1 MPPRPV
7 PARRAAQ
14 NEKMAGAAEVG
25 VARPRGSAPT
35 RVALALGSGG
45 ARGYAH
51 IGVIEAL
58 RARGYDIVGISGSS
72 MGAVV
77 GGLQAAGH
85 LDEFTEWA
93 KSLTQR
99 TILRLLDPSITAA
112 GVLRAEKILDAVRD
126 IVGPITIEE
135 LPVPY
140 TAVATDLL
148 AGKSVWFQR
157 GPVDE
162 AIRASIAIPG
172 VIAPRAIGGRLL
184 ADGGILDPLP
194 MAPLSAVN
202 ADLTIAVSLTGSEA
216 IASRDAE
223 PGATAEWLGRM
234 LRGTSALLDTAAA
247 RSLLDRP
254 TARAVLSRFGG
265 SGEPESGGSSV
276 DSEVERPD
284 TDADEDHDDAAAPG
298 VPKLGS
304 FDVMNRTIDIAQ
316 SALARHTLATYPPD
330 LLIEVP
336 RSTCRSLEFHRAA
349 EVIAVGRALAEKA
362 LHRLEVEANQGA
374 PPPIED

>member
-1 MPPRPV
+1 M
-7 PARRAAQ
+7 
-14 NEKMAGAAEVG
+14 
-25 VARPRGSAPT
+25 
-35 RVALALGSGG
+35 ALGSGG

-58 RARGYDIVGISGSS
+58 RARGYDIVGVSGSS

-77 GGLQAAGH
+77 GGLQAAGR
-85 LDEFTEWA
+85 LDEFAEWA

-99 TILRLLDPSITAA
+99 TILRLLDPSISAA
-112 GVLRAEKILDAVRD
+112 GVMRAEKILDAVRD
-126 IVGPITIEE
+126 IIGPVAIED
-135 LPVPY
+135 LPIPY

-172 VIAPRAIGGRLL
+172 VIAPHAIGGRLL

-202 ADLTIAVSLTGSEA
+202 ADLTIAVSLSGSEV
-216 IASRDAE
+216 IANRAAE
-223 PGATAEWLGRM
+223 PGATAEWLSRM

-265 SGEPESGGSSV
+265 SADSEPEGWSADPDAEHAEEDRGG
-276 DSEVERPD
+276 
-284 TDADEDHDDAAAPG
+284 ADVAVPPG
-298 VPKLGS
+298 IPKLGS

-336 RSTCRSLEFHRAA
+336 RSTCRSLEFHRAV
-349 EVIAVGRALAEKA
+349 EVIAVGRALADRA
-362 LHRLEVEANQGA
+362 LDGLEAQADLGR
-374 PPPIED
+374 PPAIEG

>member
-1 MPPRPV
+1 V
-7 PARRAAQ
+7 ARR
-14 NEKMAGAAEVG
+14 
-25 VARPRGSAPT
+25 SSPT

-58 RARGYDIVGISGSS
+58 RARGYEIAGIAGSS
-72 MGAVV
+72 MGAMV
-77 GGLQAAGH
+77 GGLEAAGR
-85 LDEFTEWA
+85 LDEFAEWA

-99 TILRLLDPSITAA
+99 TILRLLDPAISAA

-126 IVGPITIEE
+126 ILGPVSIEQ
-135 LPVPY
+135 LRIPY

-157 GPVDE
+157 GPLDD

-172 VIAPRAIGGRLL
+172 VIAPYALDGRLL

-194 MAPLSAVN
+194 MAPIAAVN
-202 ADLTIAVSLTGSEA
+202 ADLTIAVSLSGSEA
-216 IASRDAE
+216 VGGREAE
-223 PGATAEWLGRM
+223 PGATVEWLNRM
-234 LRGTSALLDTAAA
+234 VRSTSALLDTAAA

-265 SGEPESGGSSV
+265 SDNWSDDP
-276 DSEVERPD
+276 
-284 TDADEDHDDAAAPG
+284 DADEAGPEDIAEVPG

-304 FDVMNRTIDIAQ
+304 FEVMNRTIDIAQ
-316 SALARHTLATYPPD
+316 SALARHTLAAYPPD
-330 LLIEVP
+330 VLIEVP
-336 RSTCRSLEFHRAA
+336 RSTCRGLEFHRAV
-349 EVIAVGRALAEKA
+349 EVIDVGRALANEA
-362 LHRLEVEANQGA
+362 LYAFETDPEPKGQPALEG
-374 PPPIED
+374 

>member
-1 MPPRPV
+1 MPG
-7 PARRAAQ
+7 ARR
-14 NEKMAGAAEVG
+14 
-25 VARPRGSAPT
+25 SAPP

-58 RARGYDIVGISGSS
+58 RARGYEIAGVAGSS
-72 MGAVV
+72 MGAMV
-77 GGLQAAGH
+77 GGLEAAGR
-85 LDEFTEWA
+85 LDEFADWA

-99 TILRLLDPSITAA
+99 TILRLLDPAISAA

-126 IVGPITIEE
+126 ILGPVSIEQ
-135 LPVPY
+135 LPIPY

-157 GPVDE
+157 GALDD

-172 VIAPRAIGGRLL
+172 VIAPYALDGRLL

-194 MAPLSAVN
+194 MAPIAAVN
-202 ADLTIAVSLTGSEA
+202 ADLTIAVSLSGSEA
-216 IASRDAE
+216 VGGREPE
-223 PGATAEWLGRM
+223 PGATAEWLNRM
-234 LRGTSALLDTAAA
+234 VRSTSALLDTAAA

-265 SGEPESGGSSV
+265 SDDP
-276 DSEVERPD
+276 
-284 TDADEDHDDAAAPG
+284 DADEAGPEDIAEVPG

-304 FDVMNRTIDIAQ
+304 FEVMNRTIDIAQ
-316 SALARHTLATYPPD
+316 SALARHTLAAYPPD
-330 LLIEVP
+330 VLIEVP
-336 RSTCRSLEFHRAA
+336 RSTCRGLEFHRAV
-349 EVIAVGRALAEKA
+349 EVIDVGRALADEA
-362 LHRLEVEANQGA
+362 LDAFETDPEQTGTPALDG
-374 PPPIED
+374 

>member
-1 MPPRPV
+1 VEKVSPNPFDPPLDAENEDMPGEPD
-7 PARRAAQ
+7 AATSRR
-14 NEKMAGAAEVG
+14 
-25 VARPRGSAPT
+25 STPT

-58 RARGYDIVGISGSS
+58 RSRGYEVVGVAGSS

-77 GGLQAAGH
+77 GGLQAAGR
-85 LDEFTEWA
+85 LDDFAEWA

-99 TILRLLDPSITAA
+99 TILRLLDPSISAA
-112 GVLRAEKILDAVRD
+112 GVLRAGKILDAVRD
-126 IVGPITIEE
+126 ILGPVAIED
-135 LPVPY
+135 LPIPY

-157 GPVDE
+157 GPLDE

-172 VIAPRAIGGRLL
+172 VIAPHEVDGRLL

-202 ADLTIAVSLTGSEA
+202 ADLTIAVSLSGSEA
-216 IASRDAE
+216 ITSREAE
-223 PGATAEWLGRM
+223 PGATVEWLNRM
-234 LRGTSALLDTAAA
+234 MRSTTA
-247 RSLLDRP
+247 LLDRP
-254 TARAVLSRFGG
+254 TARAVLGRFGV
-265 SGEPESGGSSV
+265 PA
-276 DSEVERPD
+276 SENWPD
-284 TDADEDHDDAAAPG
+284 DPDAEQPDVDDALELAEVATEVTPE

-304 FDVMNRTIDIAQ
+304 FEVMNRTIDIAQ
-316 SALARHTLATYPPD
+316 SALARHTLAVYPPD

-336 RSTCRSLEFHRAA
+336 RSTCRALEFHRAV
-349 EVIAVGRALAEKA
+349 EVIAAGRDLAIEALDA
-362 LHRLEVEANQGA
+362 LEANTDQLT
-374 PPPIED
+374 PPAIEG